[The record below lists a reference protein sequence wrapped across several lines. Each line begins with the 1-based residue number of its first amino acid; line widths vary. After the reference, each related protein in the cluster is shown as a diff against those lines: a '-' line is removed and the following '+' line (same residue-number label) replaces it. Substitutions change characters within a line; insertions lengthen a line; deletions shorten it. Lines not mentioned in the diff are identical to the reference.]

1 MASNNNLMVR
11 LLLNTQGFDTNI
23 QKSSQQIKQ
32 FQVRINEVGKNVSAF
47 GDGLGINIGQL
58 AKFGTAAG
66 VAAAAGKVLSDAF
79 MKNESNAD
87 AFNSALEQSK
97 AAYSSFLNTINGG
110 SWSNFFSNMEKA
122 IKDAR
127 ELYDLMDKAGSTKAN
142 NAVTIATYDKLIAE
156 ARLKLAD
163 KSLSKEE
170 REKIQRNIQTYSDQ
184 KRYYQAQGVN
194 AQLDAANR
202 GMYNVIADRI
212 RSIGVRVADSDI
224 NKYIGRAKKE
234 GQNFFDE
241 IAKEYK
247 SLRQKGMVET
257 VRTITNQ
264 YGGSSTYKTS
274 YFDISKLSKQEQLK
288 YALGAAFTE
297 GEGDFQKFSS
307 MYAEALNESTTAL
320 KAGVKELTIASRD
333 VKGTPKPDETK
344 PKEPLYKNFTDK
356 EIKEIFKKDFI
367 SGGDYDGIMEK
378 VIADAIEK
386 NKDKDEKELRKE
398 IEDAFTKAFDN
409 PKLLNAYIDLF
420 KKLDV
425 DFIKRN
431 HGIISNEDYQRT
443 RYNGYLD
450 FSQKAANEGNI
461 AVANAAVMYAGYISS
476 EIKDIQEVSKE
487 LDSLTHDI
495 RQFRNGLASTDVDA
509 LKENRTALKE
519 VIGNYNKNSNVMTHT
534 NLLLMLETLEAIVKQ
549 YDAVIQKQEAWNMKM
564 NNFKNIST
572 TLDVSANAVNSIG
585 SAFKSAAIAAQQAGD
600 VMKAKSLETTG
611 FLFQATAQIAEM
623 ISEVYKLCIVNG
635 VASAAKLPYPA
646 NLVAIATMIGTISSM
661 VAMGFSTFSNQKYA
675 SGGIVQGN
683 GSGWSDSVPT
693 LLSNGEMVLN
703 RRQQGNLFA
712 LLDGNRI
719 SDSLSNGKVEFR
731 ISGANLVGTLNNYNK
746 KTSKVL

>member
-66 VAAAAGKVLSDAF
+66 IAAAAGKVLSDAF
-79 MKNESNAD
+79 MKNETNAD

-122 IKDAR
+122 ISDAR
-127 ELYDLMDKAGSTKAN
+127 ELYELMDKAGSTKAN
-142 NAVTIATYDKLIAE
+142 NAVAIATYDKLIAE
-156 ARLKLAD
+156 ARLKLTD

-202 GMYNVIADRI
+202 GMYNVISDRI
-212 RSIGVRVADSDI
+212 RSIGVKVADSDI

-241 IAKEYK
+241 MAKNFK

-297 GEGDFQKFSS
+297 GEADLQKFSS

-320 KAGVKELTIASRD
+320 KSGVKELTIASRD
-333 VKGTPKPDETK
+333 VKGTTATAKE
-344 PKEPLYKNFTDK
+344 KEPLYKKFTDK
-356 EIKEIFKKDFI
+356 EIKEIFKEDFGEGLA
-367 SGGDYDGIMEK
+367 S
-378 VIADAIEK
+378 
-386 NKDKDEKELRKE
+386 
-398 IEDAFTKAFDN
+398 AFDDDRIAQAFAN
-409 PKLLNAYIDLF
+409 LLKKIDDDYIKRGQGIIGNEEYQRSRVNAYSSFAQSAANNGNIELASAAYKYAGEIATMLKDSENTLNAFNSLSSDID
-420 KKLDV
+420 K
-425 DFIKRN
+425 
-431 HGIISNEDYQRT
+431 
-443 RYNGYLD
+443 
-450 FSQKAANEGNI
+450 FSEGLN
-461 AVANAAVMYAGYISS
+461 
-476 EIKDIQEVSKE
+476 
-487 LDSLTHDI
+487 
-495 RQFRNGLASTDVDA
+495 STDVDA
-509 LKENRTALKE
+509 LKTNRTALIE
-519 VIGNYNKNSNVMTHT
+519 VIGNYNKNSSVGAS
-534 NLLLMLETLEAIVKQ
+534 ETLSSMLDTLKGIVEQ
-549 YDAVIQKQEAWNMKM
+549 YDVVIQKQEAWNAKM
-564 NNFKNIST
+564 NNFRNIST

-585 SAFKSAAIAAQQAGD
+585 SAFKAAAIAAQQAGD

-611 FLFQATAQIAEM
+611 FLLQATAQIAEM
-623 ISEVYKLCIVNG
+623 IAEVYKLCIVNG

-675 SGGIVQGN
+675 SGGIVQGS

-719 SDSLSNGKVEFR
+719 TDSLSNGKVEFR
-731 ISGANLVGTLNNYNK
+731 ISGQNLVGTLNNYNK
-746 KTSKVL
+746 KTSKIL

>member
-23 QKSSQQIKQ
+23 QKSSQQVRQ
-32 FQVRINEVGKNVSAF
+32 FQARISEVGKNVSAF

-66 VAAAAGKVLSDAF
+66 VAAAAGKVLADAF

-127 ELYDLMDKAGSTKAN
+127 ELYDLMDKAGTLKDFN
-142 NAVTIATYDKLIAE
+142 DPIIAHYERLIAE
-156 ARLKLAD
+156 ARLKL
-163 KSLSKEE
+163 KTQNLSKEE
-170 REKIQRNIQTYSDQ
+170 REQTQKNIQTWTNQ
-184 KRYYQAQGVN
+184 KQTYQNQVVN
-194 AQLDAANR
+194 AQRDAALKQ
-202 GMYNVIADRI
+202 MYTIIADRTRSMGVNVLEKDI
-212 RSIGVRVADSDI
+212 RKWI
-224 NKYIGRAKKE
+224 NSSLKGKAPYLTNTPKGYSFTNDMLRISETLRAKGTVMFPYIDAW
-234 GQNFFDE
+234 GQKDDRPVF
-241 IAKEYK
+241 K
-247 SLRQKGMVET
+247 L
-257 VRTITNQ
+257 
-264 YGGSSTYKTS
+264 
-274 YFDISKLSKQEQLK
+274 SKLSKQEQLK
-288 YALGAAFTE
+288 YALATAFAE
-297 GEGDFQKFSS
+297 GEGELANPRRTL
-307 MYAEALNESTTAL
+307 AEVDRA
-320 KAGVKELTIASRD
+320 IAANLRGDARNLSLVGRGG
-333 VKGTPKPDETK
+333 GTPKPDEPK
-344 PKEPLYKNFTDK
+344 PKEPLYNKFTDN
-356 EIKEIFKKDFI
+356 EIKEIFKEDFGDALVDSLKDDKI
-367 SGGDYDGIMEK
+367 AQAYANLLKNIDNDY
-378 VIADAIEK
+378 
-386 NKDKDEKELRKE
+386 
-398 IEDAFTKAFDN
+398 
-409 PKLLNAYIDLF
+409 
-420 KKLDV
+420 
-425 DFIKRN
+425 IKRGQ
-431 HGIISNEDYQRT
+431 GIISNEEYQRS
-443 RYNGYLD
+443 RVNAYSS
-450 FSQKAANEGNI
+450 FAQSAANNGSIEL
-461 AVANAAVMYAGYISS
+461 ASAAYKYAGEISTMLKDS
-476 EIKDIQEVSKE
+476 ENTLNAFNSLSSDIDKFSE
-487 LDSLTHDI
+487 
-495 RQFRNGLASTDVDA
+495 GLNSTDVDA
-509 LKENRTALKE
+509 LKANRTALKE
-519 VIGNYNKNSNVMTHT
+519 VIGNYNNNSSVGASE
-534 NLLLMLETLEAIVKQ
+534 NLSLMLDTLEAIVKQ
-549 YDAVIQKQEAWNMKM
+549 YDEVIQKQEAWNMKM

-611 FLFQATAQIAEM
+611 FLFQATSQIAEM

-646 NLVAIATMIGTISSM
+646 NLAAIATMIGAISSM

-683 GSGWSDSVPT
+683 GSGWSDSVPA

-719 SDSLSNGKVEFR
+719 SDSLLNGKVEFR
-731 ISGANLVGTLNNYNK
+731 ISGQNLAGTLNNYNK

>member
-66 VAAAAGKVLSDAF
+66 IAAAAGKVLSDAF
-79 MKNESNAD
+79 MKNETNAD

-127 ELYDLMDKAGSTKAN
+127 ELYELMDKAGSTKAN

-202 GMYNVIADRI
+202 GMYNVISDRI
-212 RSIGVRVADSDI
+212 RSLGVKVADSDI

-241 IAKEYK
+241 MAKDFK

-297 GEGDFQKFSS
+297 GEADYQKFSS
-307 MYAEALNESTTAL
+307 MYAEALNDSTTAL

-333 VKGTPKPDETK
+333 VKGTTTATTK
-344 PKEPLYKNFTDK
+344 EKEPLYKKFTDK
-356 EIKEIFKKDFI
+356 QIKEIFKEDFGDALVDSLKDDKI
-367 SGGDYDGIMEK
+367 AQAYANLLKNIDNDY
-378 VIADAIEK
+378 
-386 NKDKDEKELRKE
+386 
-398 IEDAFTKAFDN
+398 
-409 PKLLNAYIDLF
+409 
-420 KKLDV
+420 
-425 DFIKRN
+425 IKRDQ
-431 HGIISNEDYQRT
+431 GIISNEEYERSRVNAYSSFAQ
-443 RYNGYLD
+443 
-450 FSQKAANEGNI
+450 SAANNGSIEL
-461 AVANAAVMYAGYISS
+461 ASAAYKYAGEIATMLKDSENTLNAFNSLSS
-476 EIKDIQEVSKE
+476 DIDKFSE
-487 LDSLTHDI
+487 
-495 RQFRNGLASTDVDA
+495 GLNSTDVDA
-509 LKENRTALKE
+509 LKTSRTALNE
-519 VIGNYNKNSNVMTHT
+519 VIGNYNKNSSVGAS
-534 NLLLMLETLEAIVKQ
+534 ETLSSMLDTLKAIVEK
-549 YDAVIQKQEAWNMKM
+549 YDEVIQKQEAWNMKM
-564 NNFKNIST
+564 NNFRNIST

-585 SAFKSAAIAAQQAGD
+585 SAFKAAAIAAQQAGD

-611 FLFQATAQIAEM
+611 FLLQSTAQIAQM
-623 ISEVYKLCIVNG
+623 IAEVYKLCIVNG

-719 SDSLSNGKVEFR
+719 SDSLSNGKVEFK
-731 ISGANLVGTLNNYNK
+731 ISGQNLIGTLNNYNK
-746 KTSKVL
+746 KTSKIL

>member
-23 QKSSQQIKQ
+23 QKSSQQVRQ
-32 FQVRINEVGKNVSAF
+32 FQARISEVGKNVSAF

-66 VAAAAGKVLSDAF
+66 VAAAAGKVLADAF

-127 ELYDLMDKAGSTKAN
+127 ELYNLMDRAGTLKTFN
-142 NAVTIATYDKLIAE
+142 DPIIAHYERLIAE
-156 ARLKLAD
+156 ARLKL
-163 KSLSKEE
+163 KTQNLSKEE
-170 REKIQRNIQTYSDQ
+170 REQTQKNIQTWTNQ
-184 KRYYQAQGVN
+184 KQTYQNQVVDAQR
-194 AQLDAANR
+194 DAALKQ
-202 GMYNVIADRI
+202 MYTIIADRT
-212 RSIGVRVADSDI
+212 RSMGVNVLEKDVRKWI
-224 NKYIGRAKKE
+224 NSSLKGKAPYLINTPKGYSFTDDMERMHRE
-234 GQNFFDE
+234 
-241 IAKEYK
+241 
-247 SLRQKGMVET
+247 LRQKGMVKT

-264 YGGSSTYKTS
+264 YGGSSTSDDS
-274 YFDISKLSKQEQLK
+274 YFDISKLSKQDQLK
-288 YALGAAFTE
+288 YALATAFYE
-297 GEGDFQKFSS
+297 GEEDLANPRSILAEVDRAIAANLRGDARNLS
-307 MYAEALNESTTAL
+307 LV
-320 KAGVKELTIASRD
+320 GRGG
-333 VKGTPKPDETK
+333 GTPKPDEPK
-344 PKEPLYKNFTDK
+344 PKEPLYNKFTDN
-356 EIKEIFKKDFI
+356 EIKEIFKEDFGDALVDSLKDDKI
-367 SGGDYDGIMEK
+367 AQAYANLLKNIDNDY
-378 VIADAIEK
+378 
-386 NKDKDEKELRKE
+386 
-398 IEDAFTKAFDN
+398 
-409 PKLLNAYIDLF
+409 
-420 KKLDV
+420 
-425 DFIKRN
+425 IKRGQ
-431 HGIISNEDYQRT
+431 GIISNEEYQRS
-443 RYNGYLD
+443 RVNAYSS
-450 FSQKAANEGNI
+450 FAQSAANNGSIEL
-461 AVANAAVMYAGYISS
+461 ASAAYKYAGEISTMLKDS
-476 EIKDIQEVSKE
+476 ENTLNAFNSLSSDIDKFSE
-487 LDSLTHDI
+487 
-495 RQFRNGLASTDVDA
+495 GLNSTDVDA
-509 LKENRTALKE
+509 LKANRTALKE
-519 VIGNYNKNSNVMTHT
+519 VIGNYNNNSSVGASE
-534 NLLLMLETLEAIVKQ
+534 NLSLMLDTLEAIVKQ
-549 YDAVIQKQEAWNMKM
+549 YDEVIQKQEAWNMKM

-611 FLFQATAQIAEM
+611 FLFQATSQIAEM

-646 NLVAIATMIGTISSM
+646 NLAAIATMIGTISSM

-683 GSGWSDSVPT
+683 GSGWSDSVPA

-719 SDSLSNGKVEFR
+719 SDSLLNGKVEFR
-731 ISGANLVGTLNNYNK
+731 ISGQNLAGTLNNYNK

>member
-23 QKSSQQIKQ
+23 QKSSQQVRQ
-32 FQVRINEVGKNVSAF
+32 FQARISEVGNNVSAF

-66 VAAAAGKVLSDAF
+66 VAAAAGKVLADAF

-127 ELYDLMDKAGSTKAN
+127 ELYNLMDRAGTLKTFN
-142 NAVTIATYDKLIAE
+142 DPIIAHYERLIAE
-156 ARLKLAD
+156 ARLKL
-163 KSLSKEE
+163 KTQNLSKEE
-170 REKIQRNIQTYSDQ
+170 REQTQKNIQTWTNQ
-184 KRYYQAQGVN
+184 KQTYQNQVVDAQR
-194 AQLDAANR
+194 DAALKQ
-202 GMYNVIADRI
+202 MYTIIADRTRSMGVNVLEKDI
-212 RSIGVRVADSDI
+212 RKWVNSSLKGKAPYLTNTPKGYSFTDDMERIS
-224 NKYIGRAKKE
+224 E
-234 GQNFFDE
+234 T
-241 IAKEYK
+241 
-247 SLRQKGMVET
+247 LRQKGMVKT

-264 YGGSSTYKTS
+264 YGGSSSNNTS

-288 YALGAAFTE
+288 YALATAFAE
-297 GEGDFQKFSS
+297 GEGDLANPRS
-307 MYAEALNESTTAL
+307 MLAE
-320 KAGVKELTIASRD
+320 VDRTIAANLRGDARNLSLVGRGG
-333 VKGTPKPDETK
+333 GTPKPDEPKQDK
-344 PKEPLYKNFTDK
+344 PNPDEPIYKEFTIK
-356 EIKEIFKKDFI
+356 EIKEIFKEDFGDAVVDSFENDKIAKAYVNLLKNVDNDFI
-367 SGGDYDGIMEK
+367 RYGQ
-378 VIADAIEK
+378 
-386 NKDKDEKELRKE
+386 
-398 IEDAFTKAFDN
+398 
-409 PKLLNAYIDLF
+409 
-420 KKLDV
+420 
-425 DFIKRN
+425 
-431 HGIISNEDYQRT
+431 GIINNDEYQRT
-443 RYNGYLD
+443 RINAYSS
-450 FSQKAANEGNI
+450 FAQTAANDGNI
-461 AVANAAVMYAGYISS
+461 ELATAAHKYAGKISS
-476 EIKDIQEVSKE
+476 ELKAINSLLSDIDRFSE
-487 LDSLTHDI
+487 
-495 RQFRNGLASTDVDA
+495 GLKSTDVDA
-509 LKENRTALKE
+509 LKTSRTALKDIIE
-519 VIGNYNKNSNVMTHT
+519 NYNNNPSVVGSENLSLVLGTLKNIIS
-534 NLLLMLETLEAIVKQ
+534 A
-549 YDAVIQKQEAWNMKM
+549 YDVAIQKQETWNTKM
-564 NNFKNIST
+564 DNFKNIST

-585 SAFKSAAIAAQQAGD
+585 SAFKSAANAAQQAGD

-623 ISEVYKLCIVNG
+623 IAEVYKLCIVNG

-646 NLVAIATMIGTISSM
+646 NLVAMATMIGTISSM
-661 VAMGFSTFSNQKYA
+661 VAIGFSTFSNQKYA

-719 SDSLSNGKVEFR
+719 SDSLSNGKVEFK
-731 ISGANLVGTLNNYNK
+731 ISGQNLVGTLNNYNK